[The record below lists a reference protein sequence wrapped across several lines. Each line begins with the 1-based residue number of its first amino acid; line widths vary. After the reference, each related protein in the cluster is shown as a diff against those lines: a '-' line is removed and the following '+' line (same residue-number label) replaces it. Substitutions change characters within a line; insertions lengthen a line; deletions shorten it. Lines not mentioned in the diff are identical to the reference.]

1 MMVQRHWAM
10 EQVKLPRES
19 RAHQT
24 NQLRFQPW
32 SDLPTM
38 MGYFLPVVPVLPR
51 TADYTLLVVPALP
64 STGDYSVP
72 LAVFDPP
79 RMADYSVLQVALDPP
94 RMADYTLW
102 AVPVLP
108 LMGDYSIPLVM
119 PVLPRTADYS
129 CSGYLVAAMVVR
141 QAFHIQGTALF
152 PVLMVF
158 YNFDSAAL

>member
-1 MMVQRHWAM
+1 M
-10 EQVKLPRES
+10 EMVKLPRES
-19 RAHQT
+19 RAYQT
-24 NQLRFQPW
+24 NQLRFQLW

-51 TADYTLLVVPALP
+51 TTDYTLLVVLALP
-64 STGDYSVP
+64 SKGSYSIP
-72 LAVFDPP
+72 LAVSDPP
-79 RMADYSVLQVALDPP
+79 RMADYSILPMALGPP

-102 AVPVLP
+102 AVPALP
-108 LMGDYSIPLVM
+108 SREDYSIPPVV

>member
-1 MMVQRHWAM
+1 MV
-10 EQVKLPRES
+10 S
-19 RAHQT
+19 
-24 NQLRFQPW
+24 
-32 SDLPTM
+32 
-38 MGYFLPVVPVLPR
+38 VLPR
-51 TADYTLLVVPALP
+51 TADYSIPRVVSDLL
-64 STGDYSVP
+64 T
-72 LAVFDPP
+72 
-79 RMADYSVLQVALDPP
+79 R
-94 RMADYTLW
+94 ADYTLP

-108 LMGDYSIPLVM
+108 ARADYSIPRVV